1 MSAVSALLRD
11 LETTLSRGSTD
22 ERAETMARLTDLFVA
37 TSNGMSEDQ
46 IGVFDVVIGRLANAI
61 EIRARIDLA
70 ERLADVSNA
79 PQGVVRQLALDEI
92 AVARPVLTRSARLN
106 DDDLVTIAS
115 TKGRDHMLAMTER
128 PELGESVTDYLM
140 LRGDKVIT
148 HAVANNRGARLS
160 RRGMGLLVTRAI
172 KDDALQSSLGL
183 RNDVPADLAE
193 QLVSAAKESARRR
206 LSGALSA
213 SDGQQ
218 IERAIERGAA
228 DIAKSVE
235 VQGELGR
242 FGAALDDV
250 RTISDAGDLNEG
262 AIAAYAA
269 KKQTDHVVCAIAV
282 TAKLSLPG
290 AERVLLGTDRD
301 SVLIVAKALGWS
313 WPTVK
318 ALIGLRPV
326 DQLAPHL
333 MDKARQS
340 FDSLSAPTAQRVM
353 RFLQIRE
360 QAAPAQTAMP
370 VPSYA
375 R

>member
-1 MSAVSALLRD
+1 MTAVSALLRD
-11 LETTLSRGSTD
+11 LEHTLSRGSTD
-22 ERAETMARLTDLFVA
+22 ERADTMSRLTDLFVA

-61 EIRARIDLA
+61 EFRTRIDLA
-70 ERLADVSNA
+70 ERLADVANA
-79 PQGVVRQLALDEI
+79 PHGVVRQLALDEI
-92 AVARPVLTRSARLN
+92 AVARPVLTRSQRLN

-128 PELGESVTDYLM
+128 PELGESITDYLM

-160 RRGMGLLVTRAI
+160 KRGMGLLVTRAI
-172 KDDALQSSLGL
+172 KDDALQSSLSL
-183 RNDVPADLAE
+183 RDDVPADLAQ
-193 QLVSAAKESARRR
+193 QLVAAAKESARRR

-213 SDGQQ
+213 SDGQH
-218 IERAIERGAA
+218 IERAVERSAA
-228 DIAKSVE
+228 DIVSKLE

-242 FGAALDDV
+242 FGDALEEV
-250 RTISDAGDLNEG
+250 RALSDAGTLNEA
-262 AIAAYAA
+262 AITAFAARKA
-269 KKQTDHVVCAIAV
+269 TDHAVCAIAV
-282 TAKLSLPG
+282 MAKLSLPG
-290 AERVLLGTDRD
+290 AERVILGADRD
-301 SVLIVAKALGWS
+301 SVLIVAKALGWG
-313 WPTVK
+313 WPCVK
-318 ALIGLRPV
+318 ALISLRPA

-340 FDSLSAPTAQRVM
+340 FESLSAGTAQRVM

-360 QAAPAQTAMP
+360 QAAPAQAVTP